1 MENEEKI
8 YQSALTRREAAAVL
22 AFIPIQFLLLPYVL
36 ARFILSGALSET
48 RANFILYAVGVV
60 YMLVFAMDFLRRDF
74 YTLCDRPVRT
84 GLQVL
89 LSYGLMLVCN
99 TLVGLILVAL
109 GFEENPNNAAVGE
122 LTKAASGTMTAMAV
136 FLAPIVEE
144 IIFRGGIFGLL
155 RRHSRLWAY
164 LGSILIFSLYHVWSY
179 ALYDWKNFIF
189 IIQYIPASWLLC
201 RCYEKT
207 ESIWTPI
214 LLHMLINGISMQ
226 VMGML
231 A

>member
-1 MENEEKI
+1 MENEEKT
-8 YQSALTRREAAAVL
+8 YQSALTRREAVAVL
-22 AFIPIQFLLLPYVL
+22 AFIPIQYLLLPYVL
-36 ARFILSGALSET
+36 SRFILSGALSET

-60 YMLVFAMDFLRRDF
+60 YMLVFVMDFLRRDF
-74 YTLCDRPVRT
+74 YTLCDRPART

-89 LSYGLMLVCN
+89 LSYGIMLVCN

-164 LGSILIFSLYHVWSY
+164 VGSILIFSLYHVWSY
-179 ALYDWKNFIF
+179 ALYDWKNIIF

-201 RCYEKT
+201 TCYEKT

>member
-1 MENEEKI
+1 MENEEKT

-22 AFIPIQFLLLPYVL
+22 AFIPIQYLLLPYVL
-36 ARFILSGALSET
+36 SRFILSGALSET

-60 YMLVFAMDFLRRDF
+60 YMLVFVMDFLRRDF
-74 YTLCDRPVRT
+74 YTLCDRPART

-89 LSYGLMLVCN
+89 LSYGIMLVCN

-164 LGSILIFSLYHVWSY
+164 AGSILIFSLYHVWSY
-179 ALYDWKNFIF
+179 ALYDWKNIIF